1 MEKFDRHIQTETQIA
16 HNEITPRNRNEN
28 QIRLATQLFEKL
40 VGEIID
46 FTDKNQR
53 NDAIEYWADTGYSK
67 AYRELENSEIFKNHP
82 RLQGDIFKITL
93 EDMLEFFKTGNL
105 PE

>member
-16 HNEITPRNRNEN
+16 HSEITPRNRNEN

-40 VGEIID
+40 VGETID

-67 AYRELENSEIFKNHP
+67 AYRELENSEIFKNHA